1 MNRGRDRGRR
11 RSRSRTPVR
20 RNVVNK
26 RRERIPGH
34 TSIIVSNLADDVAEE
49 DLFDF
54 FIDRCGRVEGIKKIE
69 DDHYQI
75 KLFDDQALD
84 AAAKSN
90 GEPFKGRRLNVD
102 YSTDSPI
109 PLSHPFRPSLDR
121 KGPACQTL
129 FVGNIPESATEE
141 DLRSFFL
148 QLSDCPVVT
157 ATLRRG
163 GFKGMFFAHVKFSSP
178 EACERASSLAGNFL
192 RGSRL
197 RLDWAQDKALT
208 TEKSSED
215 LRGRT
220 PRVFLGNIPDSTYEE
235 DIERV
240 FSKYGPI
247 TSLRLHRDRNGV
259 KSFGYLTFATE
270 YAADAAVADGN
281 NITIRGS
288 LVRVDFARQDRSS
301 APTRSPAPAELGKR
315 QRSASPERQ
324 TKVSFEIPDGYGNQ
338 PDWEELYARY

>member
-20 RNVVNK
+20 RGVNK
-26 RRERIPGH
+26 RRDRIPGH
-34 TSIIVSNLADDVAEE
+34 TTIIVSNLADDVTEE
-49 DLFDF
+49 DVLDF
-54 FIDRCGRVEGIKKIE
+54 FLERCGRVEGIKKIE

-75 KLFDDQALD
+75 KLFDEQAVD
-84 AAAKSN
+84 EASKAN
-90 GEPFKGRRLNVD
+90 GESFKGRRLNVD
-102 YSTDSPI
+102 YCLDSSSA
-109 PLSHPFRPSLDR
+109 LGHPFRPSLER
-121 KGPACQTL
+121 KSAGCQTL

-148 QLSDCPVVT
+148 RLPDCPVVT

-178 EACERASSLAGNFL
+178 EACERASTLAGNFL

-197 RLDWAQDKALT
+197 RLDWAQDKALS

-220 PRVFLGNIPDSTYEE
+220 PRVFLGNIPDNTYEE
-235 DIERV
+235 DVERI

-270 YAADAAVADGN
+270 SAADAAVSDGN
-281 NITIRGS
+281 NLTIRGS
-288 LVRVDFARQDRSS
+288 VLRVDFARQDRSA

-315 QRSASPERQ
+315 HRSASPERQ
-324 TKVSFEIPDGYGNQ
+324 TKVSFEIPEGYGHQ